1 MFRQIKISYGL
12 VTVLILLTI
21 IQIISGS
28 WSVMSY
34 RDYDRNL
41 QKIAFQRAR
50 IALLDEAYVIIS
62 DTRGDVWKMASLMA
76 QGKQEEDAGQ
86 KLDAMLKRYEGADRD
101 IDKYYVLSRNG

>member
-12 VTVLILLTI
+12 VAVLILLTI

-41 QKIAFQRAR
+41 QQIAFERAR

-62 DTRGDVWKMASLMA
+62 DTRGGCMENGISD
-76 QGKQEEDAGQ
+76 GAGQ
-86 KLDAMLKRYEGADRD
+86 AGGGCRSKTGCHA
-101 IDKYYVLSRNG
+101 

>member
-12 VTVLILLTI
+12 VAVLILLTI

-41 QKIAFQRAR
+41 QQIAFERAR
-50 IALLDEAYVIIS
+50 IALCIFA
-62 DTRGDVWKMASLMA
+62 
-76 QGKQEEDAGQ
+76 
-86 KLDAMLKRYEGADRD
+86 
-101 IDKYYVLSRNG
+101 

>member
-12 VTVLILLTI
+12 VAVLILLTI

-34 RDYDRNL
+34 RNYDRNL
-41 QKIAFQRAR
+41 QQIAFERAR

-62 DTRGDVWKMASLMA
+62 DTRSNYRRGTYGN
-76 QGKQEEDAGQ
+76 QGQG
-86 KLDAMLKRYEGADRD
+86 RSFRD
-101 IDKYYVLSRNG
+101 G